1 MDTISVWH
9 HYNKTKDGGV
19 CKLCSRQI
27 KAAGGS
33 TSGLHSHLKS
43 QHDINLLKR
52 GKSIPLSGIS
62 GKRNNQPYKEIST
75 ITSYFKP
82 TVDDSF
88 PAVISR
94 LIALD
99 GLPFHKFCTS
109 EDLRKL
115 LTVKGYR
122 DIPKSPNTIRKIVL
136 EYSNKMLQE
145 VINELKLL
153 KENKLR
159 GEVFSLTFDEWTSVK
174 NHRFMNINVHTKD
187 AFWNLG
193 LARVHGSMP
202 AEKCV
207 EILNK
212 KLSEFQLGFTN
223 IVSITTDGASVM
235 KKVGKLIDPHHQLCI
250 AHGIQLAVIKV
261 LYNKTDLH
269 VADKLCDE
277 NIDEDN
283 ELDKSNESDSDNEEN
298 EISNDNLEIE
308 YEASGTIDQGL
319 PVPIFLSNIELNG
332 LITKI
337 RKVVK
342 IFRKSPTKNDK
353 ILQKHVKEEFNKE
366 YSLILDC
373 KTRWNSLLAM
383 LERFEMLRNCIRKSL
398 IDIKSEI
405 NFTED
410 ELELLSST
418 ILALQPVKAAVEQL
432 CCEDANLFI
441 ADITLK
447 FMIDELTSQNT
458 VLSIELKEAL
468 LDRIKERRTV
478 YSDVLQYLHNPFP
491 EESSGEDYGVF
502 NKTSESTIRNAI
514 VEVIGRISKQNLEET
529 SENTNSIDLD
539 DSSDEVEDNIPLSRV
554 LGPSTSKSDNAA
566 LSIKEKLQLAIRKK
580 INVNSTLPIRRQQVM
595 PNSVH
600 QCVKTEMQYFR
611 KEGIQGKYLKMAF
624 AALMTTRPTSVESER
639 AFSVAGTI
647 CTKIRSR
654 LSDNS
659 IDKLCFLRAF
669 FIKQKKSKESLEK

>member
-1 MDTISVWH
+1 MDTTSVWQ

-33 TSGLHSHLKS
+33 TSGLRGHLKS
-43 QHDINLLKR
+43 QHEINLLKR

-62 GKRNNQPYKEIST
+62 GKRDSQPYKEIST

-82 TVDDSF
+82 IVDDSF
-88 PAVISR
+88 PAVIAR
-94 LIALD
+94 LTALD
-99 GLPFHKFCTS
+99 GLPFNKFCTS

-115 LTVKGYR
+115 LKVKGYR

-145 VINELKLL
+145 AINEL

-159 GEVFSLTFDEWTSVK
+159 REVFSLTFDEWTSVK

-223 IVSITTDGASVM
+223 IVSITTDGVSVM

-261 LYNKTDLH
+261 LYNNKTDLH
-269 VADKLCDE
+269 EANKLRDE
-277 NIDEDN
+277 NIDEDS
-283 ELDKSNESDSDNEEN
+283 ESDTGNESDSEYSDNEEN
-298 EISNDNLEIE
+298 EIFHDDFEIE
-308 YEASGTIDQGL
+308 YEAGGTIDQAL
-319 PVPIFLSNIELNG
+319 PVPTFLSNIELNG

-468 LDRIKERRTV
+468 LDRIKERRTI

-491 EESSGEDYGVF
+491 EESRGEDYGVF

-514 VEVIGRISKQNLEET
+514 VEVIGRISKQNLEES

-539 DSSDEVEDNIPLSRV
+539 DSSDSDEDNIPLSRV
-554 LGPSTSKSDNAA
+554 LGPSTSKSVNAA

-580 INVNSTLPIRRQQVM
+580 IDINSTLSIRRQQK

-639 AFSVAGTI
+639 AFSAAGTI